1 MSSSTDAVLAFQPA
15 RLGLAAEAEDVRAEA
30 RAKGYAEGWA
40 EGRRAAAVQA
50 EAELTR
56 LQADDIRER
65 QATRAAAERAVAA
78 AVADWNRRTTPVLD
92 DLAELVVDAAIDL
105 AEAIIGR
112 ELSAIAKRDAARL
125 ALRRALGPLAP
136 TGAVTV
142 RMNPHDL
149 ATIETT
155 DAHEGHLVQFVSD
168 ASLASGDAVAE
179 QEGATVDARVSAAL
193 ARARTVARG

>member
-65 QATRAAAERAVAA
+65 QATRDRKS
-78 AVADWNRRTTPVLD
+78 
-92 DLAELVVDAAIDL
+92 VV
-105 AEAIIGR
+105 
-112 ELSAIAKRDAARL
+112 
-125 ALRRALGPLAP
+125 
-136 TGAVTV
+136 
-142 RMNPHDL
+142 
-149 ATIETT
+149 
-155 DAHEGHLVQFVSD
+155 
-168 ASLASGDAVAE
+168 
-179 QEGATVDARVSAAL
+179 
-193 ARARTVARG
+193 